1 MERVMRVILVLL
13 LLAHGI
19 AHLPGFLVNWQ
30 LRSFPELPFRTTL
43 FAGTLDVGLIGIRA
57 VGVGWLLVAIAFGF
71 AALGVLLR
79 SGWWAATRLWR
90 GWRVG
95 SLNGGG
101 MAGGTPRAGRQCARY
116 RSDCGRAAIQLAV
129 VSRRHH
135 SRT

>member
-57 VGVGWLLVAIAFGF
+57 VGVGWLLVAIAFDSLLSACCCGRDGGQPL
-71 AALGVLLR
+71 AYGAVGASVLLTAA
-79 SGWWAATRLWR
+79 GWPEARL
-90 GWRVG
+90 GLVANA
-95 SLNGGG
+95 LVIVLIV
-101 MAGGTPRAGRQCARY
+101 AGQRFNW
-116 RSDCGRAAIQLAV
+116 L
-129 VSRRHH
+129 
-135 SRT
+135 